1 MYYKTFMRKEILQ
14 IQSYVLNRLTNFMYK
29 NGFIW
34 ILPVILSKSTDPLYP
49 DPSGS
54 VQKSLDVEIYGQR
67 LTLTQSMIVQ
77 KQYLISQGLD
87 RIFILSPNIR
97 IEKPERA
104 STGNHLFEFTQL
116 DFEIANADENEAR
129 KMIESM
135 IVNSLRYIRIDMN
148 LELKALGSSF
158 RVPKAP
164 FKTYRYMDLLDKYG
178 ENWEKEFAES
188 IKDPVWVIDIPRYF
202 YDMEDEYGV
211 WHNYDLYVPKYG
223 EILSGG
229 QREYRYEVLVK
240 KMDSAG
246 VDKSKYSKLLELAK
260 DNRLRPS
267 AGAGLGIERFVRWIA
282 DVPHVK
288 DVQPFPRVP
297 GEPVEL

>member
-1 MYYKTFMRKEILQ
+1 
-14 IQSYVLNRLTNFMYK
+14 
-29 NGFIW
+29 
-34 ILPVILSKSTDPLYP
+34 
-49 DPSGS
+49 
-54 VQKSLDVEIYGQR
+54 
-67 LTLTQSMIVQ
+67 
-77 KQYLISQGLD
+77 
-87 RIFILSPNIR
+87 
-97 IEKPERA
+97 
-104 STGNHLFEFTQL
+104 
-116 DFEIANADENEAR
+116 
-129 KMIESM
+129 
-135 IVNSLRYIRIDMN
+135 
-148 LELKALGSSF
+148 
-158 RVPKAP
+158 
-164 FKTYRYMDLLDKYG
+164 LDKYG
-178 ENWEKEFAES
+178 ENWEKELVES

-229 QREYRYEVLVK
+229 QREYRYEILVK